1 MPREYLP
8 IIDYY
13 SLESP
18 IATELRRLL
27 HNLRR
32 HQREAELKS
41 VLLTSAT
48 TGEGKSTISALLAIT
63 AAKKGMK
70 TLLVDCDL
78 RRPTVHRLFAVDRR
92 HGMVEVLSEGV
103 PPKAVV
109 KRTALENLDLITAGQ
124 AVPHPTELFDSR
136 AIGSFIGELKFY
148 YDLVVIDTPPVIP
161 VSDPMMLAQELDA
174 ALLVVK
180 AGATAREVVARAA
193 DIMTSNSN
201 NLLGVVLNNVKGSL
215 PYYYDYSHYHY
226 DYSPRVPNKKNGR
239 TNGKRKGKQT
249 SADKKSTDD
258 KKSGS
263 GGTTAT
269 QSQGEKASSAAGSRG
284 SGKKQIPR

>member
-1 MPREYLP
+1 MAREYLP

-18 IATELRRLL
+18 VATELRRLL
-27 HNLRR
+27 HNLRK
-32 HQREAELKS
+32 HQRNGELKS
-41 VLLTSAT
+41 LLLTSAT

-148 YDLVVIDTPPVIP
+148 YDLVIIDTPPVIP
-161 VSDPMMLAQELDA
+161 VSDPMLLAQELDA

-180 AGATAREVVARAA
+180 AGATAREVVARAV
-193 DIMTSNSN
+193 DIMTSNAA

-215 PYYYDYSHYHY
+215 PYYYDHSHYHY
-226 DYSPRVPNKKNGR
+226 DYSTRVPDKRAGR
-239 TNGKRKGKQT
+239 KSGQKREGKGGSAGKTSTDAKQTDDSGDRKSEKSQDGKRA
-249 SADKKSTDD
+249 AD
-258 KKSGS
+258 
-263 GGTTAT
+263 A
-269 QSQGEKASSAAGSRG
+269 
-284 SGKKQIPR
+284 GKKQIPR

>member
-1 MPREYLP
+1 MAREYLP

-32 HQREAELKS
+32 FQSERELKS

-48 TGEGKSTISALLAIT
+48 TGEGKSTVSSLLAIT

-70 TLLVDCDL
+70 TLLIDCDL

-92 HGMVEVLSEGV
+92 HGMVEILSEGV
-103 PPKAVV
+103 PPKGVI

-124 AVPHPTELFDSR
+124 AVPHPTELFDSK
-136 AIGSFIGELKFY
+136 AIGSFTNELKFY
-148 YDLVVIDTPPVIP
+148 YDLIIVDTPPVIP
-161 VSDPMMLAQELDA
+161 VSDPMLLSQELDG

-180 AGATAREVVARAA
+180 AGATAREVVSRAV
-193 DIMTSNSN
+193 DIMSANSS

-226 DYSPRVPNKKNGR
+226 DYSTRTPNGSPGGKNAKS
-239 TNGKRKGKQT
+239 GKKGK
-249 SADKKSTDD
+249 
-258 KKSGS
+258 
-263 GGTTAT
+263 GGA
-269 QSQGEKASSAAGSRG
+269 AAGTEQTPDKSAG
-284 SGKKQIPR
+284 DTGKKQIPR